1 MRGYENKK
9 GVEGCGESAAER
21 KKGSKYLKRIRERGG
36 DEEGRQTRRRTDGDT
51 RQFICLVL
59 CAHSDS
65 SRHQTQ
71 LSRQYPA
78 ADKYPAFLLP
88 KFTSKIASFL
98 SLIILR
104 VGVFCDVTAYVLI
117 YSPIYSH

>member
-1 MRGYENKK
+1 MRTRKEWK
-9 GVEGCGESAAER
+9 AAGKALQRE

-71 LSRQYPA
+71 PSRQYPA